1 MHHIIS
7 LYTKTGAGRSYRE
20 LTIVVLPSSL
30 TRIHPFTWGYSPRPP
45 VLVFGT
51 VAVTLTLGNFLGSVL
66 DKVVWRT
73 KLLASLG
80 LARRGFAY
88 VASSTYQFKSNNTPY
103 LQPCVL
109 PLKNNSGAGIL
120 TGCPSESPLGLSLGP
135 TNPWMINIAK
145 ETLGLRCAGL

>member
-1 MHHIIS
+1 M
-7 LYTKTGAGRSYRE
+7 
-20 LTIVVLPSSL
+20 
-30 TRIHPFTWGYSPRPP
+30 
-45 VLVFGT
+45 LVFGT
-51 VAVTLTLGNFLGSVL
+51 VADILTLGNFLGSVL

-73 KLLASLG
+73 KLLADLG
-80 LARRGFAY
+80 LVRRGFACDT
-88 VASSTYQFKSNNTPY
+88 SSTNQCKSNNTLH

-120 TGCPSESPLGLSLGP
+120 TGCPSVSPLGLTLGP